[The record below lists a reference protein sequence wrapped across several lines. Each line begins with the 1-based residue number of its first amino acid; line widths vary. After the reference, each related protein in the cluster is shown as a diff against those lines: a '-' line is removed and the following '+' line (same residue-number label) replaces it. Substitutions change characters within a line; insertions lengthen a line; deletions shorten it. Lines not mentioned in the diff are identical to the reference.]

1 MRIAYFIN
9 QYPAVSHTFIRREIN
24 ALEKLGVAIVRYAL
38 RSSPEELVDP
48 ADQSEQKK
56 TQHVLRAGTAE
67 VLRCCITA
75 ILSQPI
81 ALFEAI
87 CLAVKIGWRS
97 DRGILRHLAY
107 VIEATVLASWCRRD
121 SVQHLHAHFGTN
133 SAAIAM
139 LASHL
144 SGIPYSFTAHG
155 PDEFENAPLLSLDE
169 KLSRA
174 SFAICVSS
182 FGKSQ
187 LMRWSSAENWQKIE
201 VIHCGVDTGFLDA
214 PVQTPPAAPRF
225 VCVGRLTT
233 AKAQL
238 VLVNAVRQLQAKGI
252 ICEVV
257 LVGDG
262 PMRNILE
269 DAIRDAQLERQI
281 SFTGWATGERVRS
294 EIISA
299 RAMVLPSFSENMPVV
314 IMEAMALGRPVIS
327 TYIAGIPELVQP
339 GKTGWLVPASDE
351 TALAGAMRDALEAS
365 AATLEKMGAAGRR
378 HVADAHDTIKEASK
392 LKKLFERTI
401 SSHK

>member
-1 MRIAYFIN
+1 
-9 QYPAVSHTFIRREIN
+9 
-24 ALEKLGVAIVRYAL
+24 
-38 RSSPEELVDP
+38 
-48 ADQSEQKK
+48 
-56 TQHVLRAGTAE
+56 
-67 VLRCCITA
+67 
-75 ILSQPI
+75 
-81 ALFEAI
+81 
-87 CLAVKIGWRS
+87 
-97 DRGILRHLAY
+97 
-107 VIEATVLASWCRRD
+107 
-121 SVQHLHAHFGTN
+121 
-133 SAAIAM
+133 
-139 LASHL
+139 
-144 SGIPYSFTAHG
+144 
-155 PDEFENAPLLSLDE
+155 
-169 KLSRA
+169 LSRA
-174 SFAICVSS
+174 SFAICVSA

-187 LMRWSSAENWQKIE
+187 LMRWSSAENWRKIE
-201 VIHCGVDTGFLDA
+201 VIHCGVDTSFLDA

-281 SFTGWATGERVRS
+281 SFTGWAAGERVRS

-351 TALAGAMRDALEAS
+351 TALADAMRDALEAS
-365 AATLEKMGAAGRR
+365 AATLEKMGSEGRR

-392 LKKLFERTI
+392 LKRLFERAI
-401 SSHK
+401 N

>member
-1 MRIAYFIN
+1 
-9 QYPAVSHTFIRREIN
+9 
-24 ALEKLGVAIVRYAL
+24 
-38 RSSPEELVDP
+38 
-48 ADQSEQKK
+48 
-56 TQHVLRAGTAE
+56 
-67 VLRCCITA
+67 
-75 ILSQPI
+75 
-81 ALFEAI
+81 
-87 CLAVKIGWRS
+87 
-97 DRGILRHLAY
+97 
-107 VIEATVLASWCRRD
+107 
-121 SVQHLHAHFGTN
+121 
-133 SAAIAM
+133 M

-144 SGIPYSFTAHG
+144 SGIRYSFTAHG